1 MKKNLS
7 IAGLASVLMFIVLRI
22 QGSELKTPISK
33 RAIVDLEF
41 ADTIKRV
48 QELFAFWNL
57 QTVKINVWID
67 FLFII
72 AYVSFL
78 SIAAKLTAAKWKDG
92 SFKQLG
98 IIFSRL
104 AFVAGLLDVCEN
116 IFMLQTAA
124 GNYMPISLILTFYCA
139 AFKFILAGLIIL
151 YLLISLPKVI
161 KN

>member
-7 IAGLASVLMFIVLRI
+7 IAGLASVVMFIVLRI
-22 QGSELKTPISK
+22 QGSDLKTPVSK

-41 ADTIKRV
+41 ADTVKRV
-48 QELFAFWNL
+48 QELFAVWNV

-78 SIAAKLTAAKWKDG
+78 SLAAKATAAKLKNG
-92 SFKQLG
+92 FFKQAG
-98 IIFSRL
+98 IFFSRL

-116 IFMLQTAA
+116 IFMLQTTA
-124 GNYMPISLILTFYCA
+124 GNYSAISLTLTFYCA
-139 AFKFILAGLIIL
+139 SFKFIFAGLIIL
-151 YLLISLPKVI
+151 YLLISLTRFNK
-161 KN
+161 K